1 MIYHCT
7 AIIQHETS
15 LLHFH
20 LNKGAVTEVE
30 ESIDS
35 ISRGSVEATAASES
49 NPLKNDITTIFRVA
63 GTFVEADAAAGGLV
77 GMVGVGVIEAA
88 VGVEV
93 LVKVVLG

>member
-7 AIIQHETS
+7 AIIQHETP
-15 LLHFH
+15 LVHFH
-20 LNKGAVTEVE
+20 LNNGAVTEVE
-30 ESIDS
+30 ESS

-49 NPLKNDITTIFRVA
+49 NPLKNDITTIFRVT